1 MTRDPLGKRAL
12 FSPATTATTAT
23 AAGPFYV
30 TVHCS
35 ACDASTTLTAP
46 AFLFQQLPVWAWLPW
61 RKHPNLMRCPACNE
75 LTWCAVSRAK

>member
-1 MTRDPLGKRAL
+1 MSRDPLGKRAL
-12 FSPATTATTAT
+12 FSQPSQQTRAPGA
-23 AAGPFYV
+23 FDV

-35 ACDASTTLTAP
+35 GCDASTTMSAP
-46 AFLFQQLPVWAWLPW
+46 GFLVRQLPMWAWLPW

>member
-12 FSPATTATTAT
+12 FSQTSAATTATSSRL
-23 AAGPFYV
+23 FDV

-35 ACDASTTLTAP
+35 ACDARTTLTAP

-61 RKHPNLMRCPACNE
+61 RKYPHLMRCPACDNIAWHE
-75 LTWCAVSRAK
+75 VTRAK